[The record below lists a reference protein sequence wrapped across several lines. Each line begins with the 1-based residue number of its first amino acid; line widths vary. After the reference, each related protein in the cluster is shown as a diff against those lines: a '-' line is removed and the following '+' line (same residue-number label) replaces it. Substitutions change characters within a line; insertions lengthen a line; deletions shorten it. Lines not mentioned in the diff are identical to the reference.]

1 MKRRLLVAVLLVLF
15 LIPLPVF
22 AGAKGKRK
30 AISKEQVV
38 AVATEAV
45 KGKGFKLVDV
55 QIIYDDKGRLWSER
69 IGKFTEL
76 DKSPNFGIF
85 KRGFMKNYRIVYFD
99 YKEPL
104 PDLWV
109 FVDKDTGEVLEV
121 FVER

>member
-1 MKRRLLVAVLLVLF
+1 MKRLVLAVLLAVF
-15 LIPLPVF
+15 FIPALAS
-22 AGAKGKRK
+22 AGQAGKK
-30 AISKEQVV
+30 KEISKEQVV

-69 IGKFTEL
+69 IGKYTEL

-85 KRGFMKNYRIVYFD
+85 KRGFMKNYKIVYFD
-99 YKEPL
+99 YKSS

-109 FVDKDTGEVLEV
+109 FIDKDTGEVLEV
-121 FVER
+121 FVDK